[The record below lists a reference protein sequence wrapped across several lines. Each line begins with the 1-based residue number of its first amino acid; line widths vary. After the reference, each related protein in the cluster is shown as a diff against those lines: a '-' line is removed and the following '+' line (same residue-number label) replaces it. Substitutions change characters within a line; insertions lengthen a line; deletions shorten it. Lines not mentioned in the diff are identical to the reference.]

1 MFYYALPYPS
11 FIPKLKKELIPK
23 WQNNSYYADG
33 INNGNG
39 FGNFVF
45 CGTPYP
51 YPTNGWISYIADS
64 NIIQVSGNTLIIQ
77 KEANLN
83 INVNTTSSGA
93 GGSFKVYK
101 NGSSIINMSYIT
113 GYSPSGT
120 SSYSFSAVVG
130 DKITIAEDTES
141 GYSRPFCVRMYKS

>member
-1 MFYYALPYPS
+1 MCDMFCKAATWIVS
-11 FIPKLKKELIPK
+11 RGI
-23 WQNNSYYADG
+23 NSYYADG

-77 KEANLN
+77 KEANLK

-101 NGSSIINMSYIT
+101 NGRSIINMSYIT

-141 GYSRPFCVRMYKS
+141 GYSRPFCVRIYKS